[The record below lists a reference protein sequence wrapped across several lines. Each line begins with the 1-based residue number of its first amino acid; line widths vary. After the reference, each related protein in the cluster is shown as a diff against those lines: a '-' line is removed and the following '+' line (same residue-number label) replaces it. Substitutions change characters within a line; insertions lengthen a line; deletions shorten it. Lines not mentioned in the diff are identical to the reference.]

1 MSIKIGGTFLIAKI
15 RIQGFGSSGK
25 KSGKK
30 LNFNNYEKKNS
41 NIIKYLHF
49 LQRQVSTSVIRTL

>member
-15 RIQGFGSSGK
+15 QIQGFGSSGK

-30 LNFNNYEKKNS
+30 LNFNNYEKK
-41 NIIKYLHF
+41 
-49 LQRQVSTSVIRTL
+49 TPTL